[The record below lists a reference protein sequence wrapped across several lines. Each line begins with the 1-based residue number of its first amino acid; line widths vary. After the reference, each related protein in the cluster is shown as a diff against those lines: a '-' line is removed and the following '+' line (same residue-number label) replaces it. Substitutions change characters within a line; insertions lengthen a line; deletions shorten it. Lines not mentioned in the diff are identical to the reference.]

1 MSKEMILKNI
11 RHALQYREK
20 FNFQTHFVDGIK
32 HEEESLLEEFIQ
44 FQSKNKA
51 ELIHSNPENLKQ
63 DLKEVIKNAGIKK
76 LLCATDLSLYIT
88 QIEGV
93 QTLPYDK
100 SIEENREELFG
111 IEASIIEAR
120 VGIANL
126 GIVGIVS
133 STASPRLTSLIAP
146 HCIMLLDSK
155 KILAN
160 LYEGLEYLK
169 KMQDVLP
176 TNILFIAGPSR
187 TADIELQTVFGVHG
201 PQKTTVILY

>member
-63 DLKEVIKNAGIKK
+63 DLEEVIKNAGIKK
-76 LLCATDLSLYIT
+76 LLCATDLSLDIT

-169 KMQDVLP
+169 KMQDILP